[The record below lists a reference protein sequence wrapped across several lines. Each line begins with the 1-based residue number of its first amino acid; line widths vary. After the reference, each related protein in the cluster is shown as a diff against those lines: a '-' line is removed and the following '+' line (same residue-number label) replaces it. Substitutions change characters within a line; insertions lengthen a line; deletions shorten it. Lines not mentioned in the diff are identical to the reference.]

1 MNVRTICLAILAH
14 GEATGYDLKKSWQEG
29 PFAYLGGA
37 SYGSIYPALARLQR
51 DGLVESRE
59 EIQHGKPV
67 RRVYSL
73 TDAGRE
79 AFVAEMSGTPE
90 PDEFRSHF
98 GVIALCTPFLDR
110 SVISRVIDERLRQQR
125 ENIGMLEQVLEAKKD
140 MAVGWLLDWGLTQ
153 YKNEVA
159 FIEASREK
167 LEALAGTG
175 RPGHA
180 MPICHATAEE

>member
-1 MNVRTICLAILAH
+1 MNVRTIGLAILAH

-51 DGLVESRE
+51 DGLIESRE
-59 EIQHGKPV
+59 EAQHGKPV
-67 RRVYSL
+67 RRIYSL
-73 TDAGRE
+73 TEAGRA

-98 GVIALCTPFLDR
+98 GVIALCTPFLER
-110 SVISRVIDERLRQQR
+110 SVVARVIDERLRQQR
-125 ENIGMLEQVLEAKKD
+125 DNIAMLEQAQKSGT
-140 MAVGWLLDWGLTQ
+140 AVGWLLDWGLTQ

-159 FIEASREK
+159 FIEASRGR

-175 RPGHA
+175 RAGQA
-180 MPICHATAEE
+180 MPICPATVEE

>member
-51 DGLVESRE
+51 DGLIESRE
-59 EIQHGKPV
+59 EVQHGKPV

-73 TDAGRE
+73 TEAGRE

-125 ENIGMLEQVLEAKKD
+125 DNIAMLEKAQKGGT
-140 MAVGWLLDWGLTQ
+140 AVGWLLDWGLTQ

-159 FIEASREK
+159 FIEASRGR

-175 RPGHA
+175 MPGQA
-180 MPICHATAEE
+180 MPICPATAEE

>member
-37 SYGSIYPALARLQR
+37 SYGSIYPALAKLQQ
-51 DGLVESRE
+51 DGLITSRE
-59 EIQHGKPV
+59 VIQHGKPV

-73 TDAGRE
+73 TDAGRA
-79 AFVAEMSGTPE
+79 AFVSEMSGTPE

-98 GVIALCTPFLDR
+98 GVIALCTPFLER
-110 SVISRVIDERLRQQR
+110 SVVSRVIDERLRQQR
-125 ENIGMLEQVLEAKKD
+125 ANIVMLEAAQKKGT
-140 MAVGWLLDWGLTQ
+140 AVGWLLDWGLTQ

-159 FIEASREK
+159 FIEASRER

-175 RPGHA
+175 SAGQPA
-180 MPICHATAEE
+180 AVCPATAGE

>member
-37 SYGSIYPALARLQR
+37 SYGSIYPALARLQQ
-51 DGLVESRE
+51 DGLIQSRE
-59 EIQHGKPV
+59 EVQPGKPV
-67 RRVYSL
+67 RRIYSL
-73 TDAGRE
+73 TPAGRD

-98 GVIALCTPFLDR
+98 GMIALCTPFLER
-110 SVISRVIDERLRQQR
+110 NVVAQVINERLRQQR
-125 ENIGMLEQVLEAKKD
+125 ENIAKLEQVREAKKD
-140 MAVGWLLDWGLTQ
+140 TAVGWLLDWGLAQ

-159 FIEASREK
+159 FIEANRSR
-167 LEALAGTG
+167 LEALAGRGEPG
-175 RPGHA
+175 RA
-180 MPICHATAEE
+180 MPICPARVEE

>member
-37 SYGSIYPALARLQR
+37 SYGSIYPALAKLQQ
-51 DGLVESRE
+51 DGLIKSRE
-59 EIQHGKPV
+59 EIQPGKPA
-67 RRVYSL
+67 RKIYAL
-73 TDAGRE
+73 TGAGRA

-98 GVIALCTPFLDR
+98 GVIALCVPFLER
-110 SVISRVIDERLRQQR
+110 SVVSRVIEERLRQQR
-125 ENIGMLEQVLEAKKD
+125 ENIAMLEKAQKKGT
-140 MAVGWLLDWGLTQ
+140 AVGWLLDWGLTQ

-159 FIEASREK
+159 FIEASRSE

-175 RPGHA
+175 KCGQP
-180 MPICHATAEE
+180 MPHCPAEAGE

>member
-51 DGLVESRE
+51 DGLIESRE
-59 EIQHGKPV
+59 EIQQGKPV

-73 TDAGRE
+73 TNAGRE

-98 GVIALCTPFLDR
+98 GVIALCTPFLER
-110 SVISRVIDERLRQQR
+110 SVVARVIDERLRQQR
-125 ENIGMLEQVLEAKKD
+125 DNIAMLEKAQKGGT
-140 MAVGWLLDWGLTQ
+140 AVGWLLDWGLTQ

-159 FIEASREK
+159 FIEASRGR

-175 RPGHA
+175 RPGQA
-180 MPICHATAEE
+180 MPICPATAEE